1 LNYTDINDFIQKAF
15 LSMAYSVKTKLVLA
29 ATVPALF
36 TTFLVTF
43 LAVKDMR
50 EQRDQLAQASQEFI
64 NNQSSAVSPE
74 AMSLFIQQQWQST
87 FDAQAVIAIPGIF
100 IIASLL
106 VIAAL
111 YLVNKLTSGIN
122 KLVAGVE
129 TMSST
134 STPLSFRI
142 STHDTHDMSPLAH
155 QLNAMMERVE
165 HVMIKVRDI
174 SNNLQDSAEVLR
186 TNAKNNQLNTEN
198 LFLNMDSVS
207 TAMTELET
215 ASSEIASNVQA
226 AHQEVTDVNSTGQSV
241 SAQIHDLDK
250 QFIALNNVTSSS
262 ANDVSELST
271 QVEGIYGIL
280 QTIQGIAEQTNLL
293 ALNAAIE
300 AARAGEQGRGFA
312 VVADEVRNL
321 AGKTQQSTE
330 EIQQMI
336 EGLKKSADRSMNAMT
351 QSSTATKSLSESFK
365 QANEEILVLFNRLEL
380 VNNMN
385 AQIATASE
393 EQTQVITDIS
403 QSTESAK
410 VLSEN
415 TQQASSST
423 GEQAEALIATSN
435 NLKEMVAEF
444 NFS

>member
-1 LNYTDINDFIQKAF
+1 
-15 LSMAYSVKTKLVLA
+15 MAYSVKTKLVLA
-29 ATVPALF
+29 ATVPALLS
-36 TTFLVTF
+36 TLMITF
-43 LAVKDMR
+43 LAVQDMQ
-50 EQRDQLAQASQEFI
+50 EQRDQLAQASQEFVR
-64 NNQSSAVSPE
+64 NQANSVSPE

-87 FDAQAVIAIPGIF
+87 FDAQAMIAIPGI
-100 IIASLL
+100 IVISALL
-106 VIAAL
+106 IMAAL
-111 YLVNKLTSGIN
+111 YLVNRITSGLN
-122 KLVAGVE
+122 KLVAGVK

-134 STPLSFRI
+134 NTPLSFRI
-142 STHDTHDMSPLAH
+142 STYDTHDMTPLAN

-165 HVMIKVRDI
+165 QVILKVRDI
-174 SNNLQDSAEVLR
+174 STSLQSSAEILR
-186 TNAKNNQLNTEN
+186 TNAINNQQNSEN
-198 LFLNMDSVS
+198 LFLNMDSV
-207 TAMTELET
+207 TIAMTELET
-215 ASSEIASNVQA
+215 ASSEIASNVQS
-226 AHQEVTDVNSTGQSV
+226 AHQEVTDVNTSGQSV
-241 SAQIHDLDK
+241 SAKIHDLDK
-250 QFIALNNVTSSS
+250 QFIMLNDISSS
-262 ANDVSELST
+262 SSNDVSELST

-330 EIQQMI
+330 EIQHMI

-351 QSSTATKSLSESFK
+351 QSSTATQSLSESFQ
-365 QANEEILVLFNRLEL
+365 QANEEILALFNRLEL
-380 VNNMN
+380 VNKMN

-393 EQTQVITDIS
+393 EQTQVISDIS
-403 QSTESAK
+403 QTTESAK

-415 TQQASSST
+415 TQRSSAST
-423 GEQAEALIATSN
+423 GEQAEALIGTSN

>member
-1 LNYTDINDFIQKAF
+1 
-15 LSMAYSVKTKLVLA
+15 MAYSVKTKLVLA
-29 ATVPALF
+29 ATVPALL
-36 TTFLVTF
+36 TTIVITF

-50 EQRDQLAQASQEFI
+50 FQRDQLALASQEFI
-64 NNQSSAVSPE
+64 RNQATAVSPE
-74 AMSLFIQQQWQST
+74 AMQQFIHQQWQSI
-87 FDAQAVIAIPGIF
+87 FDAQAMIAIPGIF
-100 IIASLL
+100 VIAAVL
-106 VIAAL
+106 IFAAL
-111 YLVNKLTSGIN
+111 YLVNRITSGLN
-122 KLVAGVE
+122 KLVAGVK
-129 TMSST
+129 TMSSA

-142 STHDTHDMSPLAH
+142 STHNTHDMTPLAN

-165 HVMIKVRDI
+165 LVIIKIRDI
-174 SNNLQDSAEVLR
+174 SNGLHSSAEILR
-186 TNAKNNQLNTEN
+186 TNAKNNQQNSEN
-198 LFLNMDSVS
+198 LYLNMDSV
-207 TAMTELET
+207 TVAMNELET
-215 ASSEIASNVQA
+215 ASTEIASNVHA
-226 AHQEVTDVNSTGQSV
+226 AHQEVTEVNSSGQSV
-241 SAQIHDLDK
+241 SAKIHDLDK
-250 QFIALNNVTSSS
+250 QFILLNDITSSS
-262 ANDVSELST
+262 ANDVSELSG

-330 EIQQMI
+330 EIQHMI

-351 QSSTATKSLSESFK
+351 ESSTATESLSASFK
-365 QANEEILVLFNRLEL
+365 QANDEILALFNRLEL

-385 AQIATASE
+385 AQISTASE
-393 EQTQVITDIS
+393 EQTQVIGNIS
-403 QSTESAK
+403 QTTESAK

>member
-1 LNYTDINDFIQKAF
+1 
-15 LSMAYSVKTKLVLA
+15 MAYSVKTKLVLA
-29 ATVPALF
+29 ATVPALL
-36 TTFLVTF
+36 TAMIITF

-50 EQRDQLAQASQEFI
+50 FQRDQLALASQEFI
-64 NNQSSAVSPE
+64 RNQTTAVSPE
-74 AMSLFIQQQWQST
+74 AMQQFIQQQWQSI
-87 FDAQAVIAIPGIF
+87 FDAQAMIAIPGIF
-100 IIASLL
+100 VIAAVL
-106 VIAAL
+106 IFAAL
-111 YLVNKLTSGIN
+111 YLVNRITSGLN
-122 KLVAGVE
+122 KLVAGVK
-129 TMSST
+129 TMSSA

-142 STHDTHDMSPLAH
+142 STHNTHDMTPLAN

-165 HVMIKVRDI
+165 LVIIKIRDI
-174 SNNLQDSAEVLR
+174 SNGLHSSAEILR
-186 TNAKNNQLNTEN
+186 TNAKNNQQNSEN
-198 LFLNMDSVS
+198 LYLNMDSV
-207 TAMTELET
+207 TVAMTELET
-215 ASSEIASNVQA
+215 ASSEIASNVHA
-226 AHQEVTDVNSTGQSV
+226 AHQEVTEVNSSGQSV
-241 SAQIHDLDK
+241 SAKIHDLDK
-250 QFIALNNVTSSS
+250 QFILLNDITSSS
-262 ANDVSELST
+262 ANDVSELSG

-330 EIQQMI
+330 EIQHMI

-351 QSSTATKSLSESFK
+351 ESSTATESLSASFK
-365 QANEEILVLFNRLEL
+365 HANDEILALFNRLEL

-385 AQIATASE
+385 AQISTASE
-393 EQTQVITDIS
+393 EQTQVIGNIS
-403 QSTESAK
+403 QTTESAK

>member
-1 LNYTDINDFIQKAF
+1 
-15 LSMAYSVKTKLVLA
+15 MAYSVKTKLVLA
-29 ATVPALF
+29 ATVPALL
-36 TTFLVTF
+36 TTIVITF

-50 EQRDQLAQASQEFI
+50 FQRDQLALASQEFI
-64 NNQSSAVSPE
+64 RNQATAVSPE
-74 AMSLFIQQQWQST
+74 AMQQFINQQWQSI
-87 FDAQAVIAIPGIF
+87 FDAQAMIAIPGIF
-100 IIASLL
+100 VIAAVL
-106 VIAAL
+106 IFAAL
-111 YLVNKLTSGIN
+111 YLVNRITSGLN
-122 KLVAGVE
+122 KLVAGVK
-129 TMSST
+129 TMSSA

-142 STHDTHDMSPLAH
+142 STHNTHDMTPLAN

-165 HVMIKVRDI
+165 QVIIKIRDI
-174 SNNLQDSAEVLR
+174 SNGLHSSAEILR
-186 TNAKNNQLNTEN
+186 TNAKNNQQNSEN
-198 LFLNMDSVS
+198 LYLNMDSV
-207 TAMTELET
+207 TVAMTELET
-215 ASSEIASNVQA
+215 ASTEIASNVHA
-226 AHQEVTDVNSTGQSV
+226 AHQEVTEVNSSGQSV
-241 SAQIHDLDK
+241 SAKIHDLDK
-250 QFIALNNVTSSS
+250 QFILLNDITSSS
-262 ANDVSELST
+262 ANDVSELSG

-330 EIQQMI
+330 EIQHMI

-351 QSSTATKSLSESFK
+351 ESSTATESLSASFK
-365 QANEEILVLFNRLEL
+365 QANDEILALFNRLEL

-385 AQIATASE
+385 AQISTASE
-393 EQTQVITDIS
+393 EQTQVIGNIS
-403 QSTESAK
+403 QTTESAK

>member
-1 LNYTDINDFIQKAF
+1 
-15 LSMAYSVKTKLVLA
+15 MAYSVKTKLVLA

-64 NNQSSAVSPE
+64 NNQASAVSPE

-250 QFIALNNVTSSS
+250 QFIALNNVTASS

>member
-1 LNYTDINDFIQKAF
+1 
-15 LSMAYSVKTKLVLA
+15 MAYSVKTKLVLA
-29 ATVPALF
+29 ATVPALL
-36 TTFLVTF
+36 TTFFITF
-43 LAVKDMR
+43 LAVQDMQ

-64 NNQSSAVSPE
+64 RNQANSVSPE

-87 FDAQAVIAIPGIF
+87 FDAQAMIAIPGI
-100 IIASLL
+100 IVISALL
-106 VIAAL
+106 IMAAL
-111 YLVNKLTSGIN
+111 YLVNRITSGLN
-122 KLVAGVE
+122 KLVAGVK

-134 STPLSFRI
+134 NTPLSFRI
-142 STHDTHDMSPLAH
+142 STYDTHDMTPLAN

-165 HVMIKVRDI
+165 QVILKVRDI
-174 SNNLQDSAEVLR
+174 STSLQSSAEILR
-186 TNAKNNQLNTEN
+186 TNAKNNQQNSEN
-198 LFLNMDSVS
+198 LFLNMDSV
-207 TAMTELET
+207 TIAMTELET
-215 ASSEIASNVQA
+215 ASSEIASNVQS
-226 AHQEVTDVNSTGQSV
+226 AHQEVTDVNTSGQSV
-241 SAQIHDLDK
+241 SAKIHDLDK
-250 QFIALNNVTSSS
+250 QFIMLNDISSS
-262 ANDVSELST
+262 SSNDVNELST

-330 EIQQMI
+330 EIQHMI

-351 QSSTATKSLSESFK
+351 QSSTATQSLSESFQ
-365 QANEEILVLFNRLEL
+365 QANEEILALFNRLEL
-380 VNNMN
+380 VNKMN

-393 EQTQVITDIS
+393 EQTQVISDIS
-403 QSTESAK
+403 QTTESAK

-415 TQQASSST
+415 TQRSSAST
-423 GEQAEALIATSN
+423 GEQAEALIGTSN

>member
-1 LNYTDINDFIQKAF
+1 
-15 LSMAYSVKTKLVLA
+15 MAYSVKTKLVLA
-29 ATVPALF
+29 ATVPALL
-36 TTFLVTF
+36 TTFFITF
-43 LAVKDMR
+43 LAVQDMQ
-50 EQRDQLAQASQEFI
+50 EQRDQLAQASQEFVR
-64 NNQSSAVSPE
+64 NQANSVSPE

-87 FDAQAVIAIPGIF
+87 FDAQAMIAIPGI
-100 IIASLL
+100 IVISALL
-106 VIAAL
+106 IIAAL
-111 YLVNKLTSGIN
+111 YLVNRITSGLN
-122 KLVAGVE
+122 KLVAGVK

-134 STPLSFRI
+134 NTPLSFRI
-142 STHDTHDMSPLAH
+142 STYDTHDMTPLAN

-165 HVMIKVRDI
+165 QVILKVRDI
-174 SNNLQDSAEVLR
+174 STSLQSSAEILR
-186 TNAKNNQLNTEN
+186 TNAKNNQQNSEN
-198 LFLNMDSVS
+198 LFLNMDSV
-207 TAMTELET
+207 TIAMTELET
-215 ASSEIASNVQA
+215 ASSEIASNVQS
-226 AHQEVTDVNSTGQSV
+226 AHQEVTDVNTSGQSV
-241 SAQIHDLDK
+241 SAKIHDLDK
-250 QFIALNNVTSSS
+250 QFIMLNDISSS
-262 ANDVSELST
+262 SSNDVNELST

-330 EIQQMI
+330 EIQHMI

-351 QSSTATKSLSESFK
+351 QSSTATQSLSESFQ
-365 QANEEILVLFNRLEL
+365 QANEEILALFNRLEL
-380 VNNMN
+380 VNKMN

-393 EQTQVITDIS
+393 EQTQVISDIS
-403 QSTESAK
+403 QTTESAK

-415 TQQASSST
+415 TQRSSAST
-423 GEQAEALIATSN
+423 GEQAEALIGTSN

>member
-1 LNYTDINDFIQKAF
+1 
-15 LSMAYSVKTKLVLA
+15 MAYSVKTKLVLA
-29 ATVPALF
+29 ATVPALL
-36 TTFLVTF
+36 TTIVITF

-50 EQRDQLAQASQEFI
+50 FQRDQLALASQEFI
-64 NNQSSAVSPE
+64 RNQATAVSPE
-74 AMSLFIQQQWQST
+74 AMQQFIHQQWQSI
-87 FDAQAVIAIPGIF
+87 FDAQAMIAIPGIF
-100 IIASLL
+100 VIAAVL
-106 VIAAL
+106 VFAAL
-111 YLVNKLTSGIN
+111 YLVNRITSGLN
-122 KLVAGVE
+122 KLVAGVK
-129 TMSST
+129 TMSSA

-142 STHDTHDMSPLAH
+142 STHNTHDMTPLAN

-165 HVMIKVRDI
+165 QVIIKIRDI
-174 SNNLQDSAEVLR
+174 SNGLHSSAEILR
-186 TNAKNNQLNTEN
+186 TNAKNNQQNSEN
-198 LFLNMDSVS
+198 LYLNMDSV
-207 TAMTELET
+207 TVAMTELET
-215 ASSEIASNVQA
+215 ASSEIASNVHA
-226 AHQEVTDVNSTGQSV
+226 AHQEVTEVNSSGQSV
-241 SAQIHDLDK
+241 SAKIHDLDK
-250 QFIALNNVTSSS
+250 QFILLNDITSSS
-262 ANDVSELST
+262 ANDVSELSG

-330 EIQQMI
+330 EIQHMI

-351 QSSTATKSLSESFK
+351 ESSTATESLSASFK
-365 QANEEILVLFNRLEL
+365 QANDEILALFNRLEL

-385 AQIATASE
+385 AQISTASE
-393 EQTQVITDIS
+393 EQTQVIGNIS
-403 QSTESAK
+403 QTTESAK

-415 TQQASSST
+415 TQQSSSST

>member
-1 LNYTDINDFIQKAF
+1 
-15 LSMAYSVKTKLVLA
+15 MAYSVKTKLVLA

-336 EGLKKSADRSMNAMT
+336 EGLKKSADRSMKAMT

>member
-1 LNYTDINDFIQKAF
+1 
-15 LSMAYSVKTKLVLA
+15 MAYSVKTKLVLA
-29 ATVPALF
+29 ATVPALL
-36 TTFLVTF
+36 TTIVITF

-50 EQRDQLAQASQEFI
+50 FQRDQLALASQEFI
-64 NNQSSAVSPE
+64 RNQATAVSPE
-74 AMSLFIQQQWQST
+74 AMQQFIHQQWQSI
-87 FDAQAVIAIPGIF
+87 FDAQAMIAIPGIF
-100 IIASLL
+100 VIAAVL
-106 VIAAL
+106 IFAAL
-111 YLVNKLTSGIN
+111 YLVNRITSGLN
-122 KLVAGVE
+122 KLVAGVK
-129 TMSST
+129 TMSSA

-142 STHDTHDMSPLAH
+142 STHNTHDMTPLAN

-165 HVMIKVRDI
+165 LVIIKIRDI
-174 SNNLQDSAEVLR
+174 SNGLHSSAEILR
-186 TNAKNNQLNTEN
+186 TNAKNNQQNSEN
-198 LFLNMDSVS
+198 LYLNMDSV
-207 TAMTELET
+207 TVAMNELET
-215 ASSEIASNVQA
+215 ASTEIASNVHA
-226 AHQEVTDVNSTGQSV
+226 AHQEVTEVNSSGQSV
-241 SAQIHDLDK
+241 SAKIHDLDK
-250 QFIALNNVTSSS
+250 QFILLNDITSSS
-262 ANDVSELST
+262 ANDVSELSG

-330 EIQQMI
+330 EIQHMI

-351 QSSTATKSLSESFK
+351 ESSTATESLSASFK
-365 QANEEILVLFNRLEL
+365 HANDEILALFNRLEL

-385 AQIATASE
+385 AQISTASE
-393 EQTQVITDIS
+393 EQTQVIGNIS
-403 QSTESAK
+403 QTTESAK

>member
-1 LNYTDINDFIQKAF
+1 
-15 LSMAYSVKTKLVLA
+15 MAYSVKTKLVLA

-250 QFIALNNVTSSS
+250 QFIALNNVTASS

>member
-1 LNYTDINDFIQKAF
+1 
-15 LSMAYSVKTKLVLA
+15 MAYSVKTKLVLA
-29 ATVPALF
+29 ATVPSLI
-36 TTFLVTF
+36 TTTIITY
-43 LAVKDMR
+43 LAVNDMR
-50 EQRDQLAQASQEFI
+50 AQRDQLAQASQEFI
-64 NNQSSAVSPE
+64 RNQANAVSPE
-74 AMSLFIQQQWQST
+74 AMNLFIQQQWQSI
-87 FDAQAVIAIPGIF
+87 FDAQTVIAIPGIF
-100 IIASLL
+100 VIAGLL

-111 YLVNKLTSGIN
+111 YLVNKITSGLD
-122 KLVAGVE
+122 KLVSGVKM
-129 TMSST
+129 MSSA
-134 STPLSFRI
+134 STPLNFRI
-142 STHDTHDMSPLAH
+142 STYDTGDMTPLAN
-155 QLNAMMERVE
+155 QLNSMMERVE
-165 HVMIKVRDI
+165 HVIKKVRDI

-186 TNAKNNQLNTEN
+186 SNAKSNKLNSEN
-198 LFLNMDSVS
+198 LFLNMDSV
-207 TAMTELET
+207 TVAMTELEA

-226 AHQEVTDVNSTGQSV
+226 AHQEVTEVNSNGQSV

-330 EIQQMI
+330 EIQHMI
-336 EGLKKSADRSMNAMT
+336 EGLKKSADRSMSAMT

-365 QANEEILVLFNRLEL
+365 QANEEIVVLFKRLEL

-385 AQIATASE
+385 AQISTASE
-393 EQTQVITDIS
+393 EQTQVISSIS
-403 QSTESAK
+403 QTTESAK
-410 VLSEN
+410 VLSAN

-444 NFS
+444 KFS

>member
-1 LNYTDINDFIQKAF
+1 
-15 LSMAYSVKTKLVLA
+15 MAYSVKTKLVLA
-29 ATVPALF
+29 ATVPALL
-36 TTFLVTF
+36 TTIVITF

-50 EQRDQLAQASQEFI
+50 FQRDQLALASQEFI
-64 NNQSSAVSPE
+64 RNQATAVSPE
-74 AMSLFIQQQWQST
+74 AMQQFIHQQWQSI
-87 FDAQAVIAIPGIF
+87 FDAQAMIAIPGIF
-100 IIASLL
+100 VIAAVL
-106 VIAAL
+106 IFAAL
-111 YLVNKLTSGIN
+111 YLVNRITSGLN
-122 KLVAGVE
+122 KLVAGVK
-129 TMSST
+129 TMSSA

-142 STHDTHDMSPLAH
+142 STHNTHDMTPLAN

-165 HVMIKVRDI
+165 QVIIKIRDI
-174 SNNLQDSAEVLR
+174 SNGLHSSAEILR
-186 TNAKNNQLNTEN
+186 TNAKNNQQNSEN
-198 LFLNMDSVS
+198 LYLNMDSV
-207 TAMTELET
+207 TVAMTELET
-215 ASSEIASNVQA
+215 ASTEIASNVHA
-226 AHQEVTDVNSTGQSV
+226 AHQEVTEVNSSGQSV
-241 SAQIHDLDK
+241 SAKIHDLDK
-250 QFIALNNVTSSS
+250 QFILLNDITSSS
-262 ANDVSELST
+262 ANDVSELSG

-330 EIQQMI
+330 EIQHMI

-351 QSSTATKSLSESFK
+351 ESSTATESLSASFK
-365 QANEEILVLFNRLEL
+365 HANDEILALFNRLEL

-385 AQIATASE
+385 AQISTASE
-393 EQTQVITDIS
+393 EQTQVIGNIS
-403 QSTESAK
+403 QTTESAK